1 MMKSYEGSHIL
12 LGGIEMVAW
21 LSVVSGLI
29 MGAVSVGDPRA
40 LLPSS
45 VWFAFGFSAIG
56 LAALCRVGRA
66 ILDIAENTG
75 KAANQLS
82 AAASAS
88 ARQHSASQPSHPDA
102 PRSEPPT
109 TGGWPMGQIE
119 IYRGHVITGLQN
131 RVFANDRYFD
141 SVDAAR
147 IHLNSVPAKQG

>member
-1 MMKSYEGSHIL
+1 MKNYDGSHIL

-21 LSVVSGLI
+21 LSVVSGI
-29 MGAVSVGDPRA
+29 VMGAVSIGDSRA
-40 LLPSS
+40 ILPSS
-45 VWFAFGFSAIG
+45 VWFAFGFSAVG

-75 KAANQLS
+75 RAANQLS
-82 AAASAS
+82 AAASLS
-88 ARQHSASQPSHPDA
+88 ARQHTTNQTPHPDA

-109 TGGWPMGQIE
+109 TGGWPRGQIE

-131 RVFANDRYFD
+131 RVFADDRYFD

-147 IHLNSVPAKQG
+147 IHLNSVPVK